1 MQEKLFRPTFFFNY
15 YFFSAPPGRVYFLWG
30 SWMAASEPPSLWF
43 SPSPSKHPFLSVLF
57 QKEPFFFLFFCPPSP
72 VFLRVV
78 ISLRLP
84 MVFNSSFMLGA
95 FYKLYSH
102 GLLTR
107 PPTDPACLNSIC
119 LHPRHIQPARNGL
132 NPAFFPPF
140 LPPSSCPP
148 AKPGWES
155 RRGHRGGVGVLL
167 VHPWVCLGSPAGAPS
182 LKSHQISPQ
191 GADALLVTGAYL
203 TLIPNA
209 LSGEFDLAFWL
220 KVLEVITSGMQELL
234 WRISPFGERAG
245 MDGFF
250 LAQAIWTH
258 FWKIKSDQHLKG
270 SVTSWVW
277 QHKTH
282 SPSQEPCS
290 AWKKTWKIKRGVNF
304 AWQLREIC

>member
-1 MQEKLFRPTFFFNY
+1 M
-15 YFFSAPPGRVYFLWG
+15 V
-30 SWMAASEPPSLWF
+30 ASEPPSLWF

-57 QKEPFFFLFFCPPSP
+57 QKEPFFFLPSLP
-72 VFLRVV
+72 RVV
-78 ISLRLP
+78 ISLSLP
-84 MVFNSSFMLGA
+84 VVFNSSFMLGA

-102 GLLTR
+102 GLLAW

-119 LHPRHIQPARNGL
+119 LHPRHIQPAPNGL
-132 NPAFFPPF
+132 NPAFPP
-140 LPPSSCPP
+140 PPLRALLQSQDGSQ
-148 AKPGWES
+148 
-155 RRGHRGGVGVLL
+155 GGGTGVLL
-167 VHPWVCLGSPAGAPS
+167 LHPWVCLGSPAAAPS
-182 LKSHQISPQ
+182 LKSHQISPW

-209 LSGEFDLAFWL
+209 LSREFGLAFWL
-220 KVLEVITSGMQELL
+220 KVLEVITSGMQALL

-245 MDGFF
+245 MDGLF

-277 QHKTH
+277 QHKPH

-290 AWKKTWKIKRGVNF
+290 AGKKTWKN
-304 AWQLREIC
+304 